1 LNELGTL
8 NAILM
13 EEGAFTENYQ
23 SFIKKMN
30 YEKE

>member
-1 LNELGTL
+1 
-8 NAILM
+8 M